1 MLRIEVGPSAPEPY
15 GIPPDNPYADGED
28 GAPEVWAVG
37 LRNPWRWS
45 FDDKLLYIGDV
56 GQNEIEE
63 ISAASTNIG
72 GLNYGWP
79 IMEGRSCFQA
89 ETCDQSGLVIPL
101 LDYPHRDGCSIT
113 GGFVYRGK
121 EMPEL
126 DGHYLYGDYCT
137 GWVRSLKL
145 ANDGGA
151 SAETEWMP
159 AGTFAGLTSFGVD
172 SVGEMYLTTQAGT
185 VYKLVRG

>member
-1 MLRIEVGPSAPEPY
+1 
-15 GIPPDNPYADGED
+15 
-28 GAPEVWAVG
+28 
-37 LRNPWRWS
+37 
-45 FDDKLLYIGDV
+45 
-56 GQNEIEE
+56 
-63 ISAASTNIG
+63 
-72 GLNYGWP
+72 
-79 IMEGRSCFQA
+79 MEGRSCFQA